1 MFSDHIAKILLIV
14 VSILFI
20 WWIWQIYHKYITYLR
35 RKSSRKTT
43 YYEEINKNK
52 LLIDQIKQ
60 QGQRG
65 QINNQYKIALVK
77 YYLALKDLYFD
88 GIPDKYDINGNKIK
102 GVPPNPTMAIHYT
115 KLAIENGYLHGWLDL
130 ASMYHL
136 GFYDFPSNLDI
147 AGDIYR
153 FIIENVHDENIVN
166 QAYRLYNE
174 LIEESER
181 IKTHQW
187 LNLPYT
193 STIRPQKT
201 RYEMTQKPT
210 ARHHQYQ
217 IPFMGNMVDDI
228 GEIDVNTI
236 FRANNNTNMN
246 DNPQTENVINHGQ
259 IKNDMHN
266 VHDHAVIAT
275 INQSIDKLKKETS
288 IKKETHT
295 CLQEIRN
302 YLSNLPNNDKKNDS
316 IIALDA
322 IEKSFL
328 PLSFSNLTES
338 DVLCLV
344 WNRIHDDIHSDNINK
359 LKENL
364 ADELAECIEHD
375 KPVCSTGRF
384 VRILDTLNVVD
395 PAVSIR
401 PTFVVND
408 EIMTKVGKIRDDHY
422 NLLTEPEKELVDSI
436 APNEF
441 QKQWT
446 QTLKDDI
453 LNQLNEEYVK
463 TGIMTPETFKIETK
477 KWIDEI

>member
-1 MFSDHIAKILLIV
+1 M
-14 VSILFI
+14 
-20 WWIWQIYHKYITYLR
+20 YHRYISNLR
-35 RKSSRKTT
+35 RKSSRKDT

-52 LLIDQIKQ
+52 HLVDQIKHSNQ
-60 QGQRG
+60 FDG
-65 QINNQYKIALVK
+65 QYKMMLVK
-77 YYLALKDLYFD
+77 YYLALKDLHYN
-88 GIPDKYDINGNKIK
+88 GLPDKYDNNGNKIK
-102 GVPPNPTMAIHYT
+102 GVPPNPALAIHYT
-115 KLAIENGYLHGWLDL
+115 NLAIKNGYTHGWLDL
-130 ASMYHL
+130 ANMYHY
-136 GFYDFPSNLDI
+136 GFYDFPSNLDT

-153 FIIENVHDENIVN
+153 YIIENVRDGDVVN

-174 LIEESER
+174 LIEENDR

-193 STIRPQKT
+193 STIHPQKT
-201 RYEMTQKPT
+201 RYETAQKPPI
-210 ARHHQYQ
+210 RQHQN
-217 IPFMGNMVDDI
+217 PFQTPFQVPFMVDDV
-228 GEIDVNTI
+228 GEIDINTI
-236 FRANNNTNMN
+236 FRANNNTNFGDIPPM
-246 DNPQTENVINHGQ
+246 DGVDQPGNVQ

-288 IKKETHT
+288 IKKETYT

-302 YLSNLPNNDKKNDS
+302 YLSKLPNNDKKNDS
-316 IIALDA
+316 IIALDTV
-322 IEKSFL
+322 EKSFL

-344 WNRIHDDIHSDNINK
+344 WNRIHDEIHSDNREK

-408 EIMTKVGKIRDDHY
+408 EIMTKGGKIRDDHY
-422 NLLTEPEKELVDSI
+422 NLLSEPEKELVDSI

-446 QTLKDDI
+446 QTLKDNI

-463 TGIMTPETFKIETK
+463 TGIMTPETFEIETK
-477 KWIDEI
+477 KWIDEL